1 MAGYSGT
8 PPETILDWARKVQAI
23 AHNGLA
29 FARDPFDRERYQQL
43 ADLVAAILSQELSVP
58 LAAARAFW
66 ETETGYLTP
75 KVDVRGAVFRDDTV
89 LLVRERSDGLWTLPG
104 GWVDLNESPSA
115 AVAREIREESGFEAR
130 AVKLA
135 ALLDKRRHAH
145 PPGVHHIYK
154 LFFLCELTGGAARV
168 SDETDAVDFFAVRS
182 LPPLSLGRVL
192 PEQIERLDQHQRNPG
207 MPTDFD

>member
-1 MAGYSGT
+1 MSA
-8 PPETILDWARKVQAI
+8 PPDTILDWARKVQAI

-43 ADLVAAILSQELSVP
+43 VELVAAILAQELSMP
-58 LAAARAFW
+58 LAGVRAFW
-66 ETETGYLTP
+66 ETEAGYVTP
-75 KVDVRGAVFRDDTV
+75 KLDARGAVFRGDTV
-89 LLVRERSDGLWTLPG
+89 LLVRERSDGHWTLPG
-104 GWVDLNESPSA
+104 GWVDLNEAPSE

-135 ALLDKRRHAH
+135 ALVDKRRHPH

-168 SDETDAVDFFAVRS
+168 SDETDAVDFFQLRA

-192 PEQIERLDQHQRNPG
+192 PAQIERLYEHRLDPG